1 MIKLCNTFN
10 YFIVPKKSFFFLL
23 SFVFIYITMSKD
35 LSLKFYQRNKEILP
49 KKDIKV
55 ILEKKMYQKLNQKK
69 CIRSW
74 KTNTGWV

>member
-1 MIKLCNTFN
+1 
-10 YFIVPKKSFFFLL
+10 
-23 SFVFIYITMSKD
+23 MSKD

-69 CIRSW
+69 CIRS
-74 KTNTGWV
+74 